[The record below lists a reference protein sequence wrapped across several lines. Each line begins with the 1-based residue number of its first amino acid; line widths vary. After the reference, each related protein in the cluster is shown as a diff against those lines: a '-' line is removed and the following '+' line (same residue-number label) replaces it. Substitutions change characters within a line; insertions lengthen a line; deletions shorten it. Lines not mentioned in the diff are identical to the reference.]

1 MTTPKPIQDVN
12 ISLRISTSNLAECME
27 AIGCPI
33 NSVIKE
39 TKMVKAFVS
48 KDGGE
53 TIDPEKAK
61 LDDAGKKIRAKVG
74 GTDELKK
81 LPAIDDDGKEI
92 IVEKKGGVL
101 AVEDFNESQKES
113 LDWIIG
119 SLVSNGLKKENFTV
133 VTNPTRVCL
142 LDKDEE

>member
-1 MTTPKPIQDVN
+1 MTTPNPVQDIN
-12 ISLRISTSNLAECME
+12 ISLSISTSNLAECME

-33 NSVIKE
+33 NSIKKE

-61 LDDAGKKIRAKVG
+61 LDDAGKKIRAKVS

-92 IVEKKGGVL
+92 VVEKKGGVL
-101 AVEDFNESQKES
+101 AVEDFNEKQKES
-113 LDWIIG
+113 LDWIIRQ
-119 SLVSNGLKKENFTV
+119 LVSNGLKKEKFTV
-133 VTNPTRVCL
+133 VNDPQRKYVG
-142 LDKDEE
+142 